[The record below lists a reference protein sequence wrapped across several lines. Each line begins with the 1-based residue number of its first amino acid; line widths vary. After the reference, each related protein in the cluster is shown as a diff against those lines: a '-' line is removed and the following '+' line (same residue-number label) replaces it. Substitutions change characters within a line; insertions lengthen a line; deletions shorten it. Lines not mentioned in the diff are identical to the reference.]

1 MIMNRRECVV
11 VAAVI
16 NAGLLIVL
24 FVSAMKTKSP
34 YPQVAALPQEMN
46 ATIAQ
51 VKPVLVKNNVQTIKT
66 LQKSPETKE
75 VAPPPA
81 NPRVEEQKAV
91 QIKPSVKETLL
102 TKSLPKTPKVET
114 KKEPSKTVIITVKK
128 GDMLEKIAKAHNV
141 TVKGIME
148 INHLKSERL
157 QIGQQLTLPS
167 KGKASSS
174 IAKVSDS
181 SDHKYYVVKN
191 GDNPSTIAFKN
202 KLKLSELLRLNNL
215 DEEKA
220 KKIRPGLKLR
230 IR

>member
-1 MIMNRRECVV
+1 MNRRECVV

-24 FVSAMKTKSP
+24 FVSSMKTKSP

-46 ATIAQ
+46 KTIAHA
-51 VKPVLVKNNVQTIKT
+51 KPVLVKNDVEALKP
-66 LQKSPETKE
+66 LQKTIERQ
-75 VAPPPA
+75 VATPASVEPKAEELPPS
-81 NPRVEEQKAV
+81 
-91 QIKPSVKETLL
+91 KPSVKETLL
-102 TKSLPKTPKVET
+102 TKSLPNTRAVEK

-128 GDMLEKIAKAHNV
+128 GDMLEKIAKAYNV
-141 TVKGIME
+141 TVKDIME
-148 INHLKSERL
+148 VNHLKSERL
-157 QIGQQLTLPS
+157 QIGQQLTLPTQR
-167 KGKASSS
+167 KISST
-174 IAKVSDS
+174 IAKVANS
-181 SDHKYYVVKN
+181 SEHQYYTVKN

-230 IR
+230 IK